1 MSSQIDY
8 KMVFGLDVPKTTAQI
23 NTDLKKVQRQL
34 SDVKIPGRL
43 DSSLEHADKTL
54 KNTERSMRSIDQLGA
69 SFQSQMT
76 QAAQSISKW
85 LSLNTAVTYFI
96 SQTQNAVKELRQVDT
111 LLTQIGAS
119 NNGLS
124 RSDLARI
131 GDNAFDAAGTYGQK
145 ASDYLTGVQEALRA
159 GYDNAE
165 AISELSLA
173 AQTAGG
179 MTSALARQMTGIL
192 SCA

>member
-69 SFQSQMT
+69 SLQSQMT

-124 RSDLARI
+124 RSDLA
-131 GDNAFDAAGTYGQK
+131 
-145 ASDYLTGVQEALRA
+145 LL
-159 GYDNAE
+159 
-165 AISELSLA
+165 
-173 AQTAGG
+173 
-179 MTSALARQMTGIL
+179 
-192 SCA
+192 